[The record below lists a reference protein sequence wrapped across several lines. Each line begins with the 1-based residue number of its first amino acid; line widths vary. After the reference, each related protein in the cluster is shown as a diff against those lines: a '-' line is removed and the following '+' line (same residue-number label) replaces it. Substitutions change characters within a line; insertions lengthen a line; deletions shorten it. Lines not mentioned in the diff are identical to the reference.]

1 MNQVLDFDCEL
12 EDFDY
17 LENQNDINSFFS
29 EITPIIKKCINKYF
43 FEKTLY
49 DGSQIDKEIL
59 ELQYYT
65 ELLLNTN
72 MLDGVSKAYKMIDE
86 YNFLEENLNDSISP
100 EIRYMIKLIERVQK
114 YVPQEFV
121 GGMILM
127 HLELIEGMEIW

>member
-1 MNQVLDFDCEL
+1 MTQVLDFDCEI

-17 LENQNDINSFFS
+17 LESQNDINSFFS
-29 EITPIIKKCINKYF
+29 EISPIIKKCINNYF
-43 FEKTLY
+43 FEKNLY
-49 DGSQIDKEIL
+49 DGSKIDKEIL
-59 ELQYYT
+59 ELPYYT

-86 YNFLEENLNDSISP
+86 YDFLEENSTDSISP
-100 EIRYMIKLIERVQK
+100 EIRYMIKLIEKVQK